1 MTTLTRI
8 LVPIDFNPRSVQA
21 LDFGRTLADACGASL
36 HLLHVINDP
45 LADSQARAA
54 HQTEAVARLDALI
67 DERDRQDRQVTARCE
82 FGMPA
87 EAIARV
93 AAAEGIDL
101 IVMGSHSH
109 GPTFQMACGSVAEAV
124 LGTAPCAVLAVKDTA
139 VTTAAIDPPAAL
151 ASTP

>member
-8 LVPIDFNPRSVQA
+8 LVPIDFNPRSVRA
-21 LDFGRTLADACGASL
+21 LDYGRTLADACGASL

-45 LADSQARAA
+45 LADSRARAA
-54 HQTEAVARLDALI
+54 HQAEAIARLDALLE
-67 DERDRQDRQVTARCE
+67 ERDRQVRHVTTHCE
-82 FGMPA
+82 FGTPA

-101 IVMGSHSH
+101 VVMGSHSH

-124 LGTAPCAVLAVKDTA
+124 LGTAPCAVLAVKDPAA
-139 VTTAAIDPPAAL
+139 VTSAIDPPAAL
-151 ASTP
+151 ESSP